1 MTVEQAIRAMTIDA
15 AWQLRVENKI
25 GSLEVGKYA
34 DVVVLDGNPFEV
46 EPAKIKDIDVL
57 MTMMDGR
64 FTHRG
69 EDDKEVSDREI
80 GVVPGEIPYGID

>member
-1 MTVEQAIRAMTIDA
+1 MEDKV
-15 AWQLRVENKI
+15 

-34 DVVVLDGNPFEV
+34 EVVVLDGNPFEV
-46 EPAKIKDIDVL
+46 EPAEIKDIDVL

-69 EDDKEVSDREI
+69 DGDEEMSDKEM
-80 GVVPGEIPYGID
+80 GVVPGEIPYGIE